1 MPERLRADARANH
14 DRLLQVA
21 AAAFAAE
28 GPETSLKAIAA
39 EAGVGIGTLYRRFPT
54 REDLIEAVYRS
65 ETDRLAGSADRLLA
79 ERPPVE
85 ALRAWM
91 EAFVDYM
98 TTKRAMSDALPAILA
113 SREGLRAHSHDAL
126 GAAVAAL
133 IDAAGA
139 SGDLRAGIDP
149 GDVLMA
155 LGGITLISA
164 HEEQRALATRLI
176 DLLLGGLLARG

>member
-28 GPETSLKAIAA
+28 EPETSLKAIAA

-91 EAFVDYM
+91 EAFVDY
-98 TTKRAMSDALPAILA
+98 TDHEAGDVRCPAGDPGVAREDFARTAVTLSARRSPPSSTRPAYPGTSAPESTRAMC
-113 SREGLRAHSHDAL
+113 
-126 GAAVAAL
+126 
-133 IDAAGA
+133 
-139 SGDLRAGIDP
+139 
-149 GDVLMA
+149 
-155 LGGITLISA
+155 
-164 HEEQRALATRLI
+164 
-176 DLLLGGLLARG
+176 